1 MSEVAANLAHVR
13 ARIAAACR
21 AAGRDRGEV
30 ELVAVSKTHPAAAV
44 RDALA
49 AGQRAFGENRVQEL
63 IAKADELRERPGPDK
78 DMTGRDMIGWHM
90 IGSLQTNKVREL
102 LRVPGLLLVHSLDRR
117 ALADELQ
124 RELARDG
131 RTLAVLLQ
139 VRATSEE
146 SKHGCPPADAEALL
160 AHLRERCARLLV
172 QGVMAMGP
180 AAGDPRPA
188 FETAAA
194 LRQRLRAGTGL
205 PLPVLSLG
213 MSGDLEAAIAA
224 GSTLVRVGT
233 AVFGARAP

>member
-1 MSEVAANLAHVR
+1 MSEVAANLARVR

-21 AAGRDRGEV
+21 AAGRDSGGI

-63 IAKADELRERPGPDK
+63 AAKADELRLLPGL
-78 DMTGRDMIGWHM
+78 GWHM

-102 LRVPGLLLVHSLDRR
+102 LRVPGLALVHSLDRL
-117 ALADELQ
+117 ALAEELQ
-124 RELARDG
+124 RELARG
-131 RTLAVLLQ
+131 ERTLAVLLQ
-139 VRATSEE
+139 VAATGEAG
-146 SKHGCPPADAEALL
+146 KHGCTPADAEPLL
-160 AHLRERCARLLV
+160 AHVRLHCARLQV

-188 FETAAA
+188 FEMAAA
-194 LRQRLRAGTGL
+194 LRQRLRASTGM

-233 AVFGARAP
+233 AVFGSRVL